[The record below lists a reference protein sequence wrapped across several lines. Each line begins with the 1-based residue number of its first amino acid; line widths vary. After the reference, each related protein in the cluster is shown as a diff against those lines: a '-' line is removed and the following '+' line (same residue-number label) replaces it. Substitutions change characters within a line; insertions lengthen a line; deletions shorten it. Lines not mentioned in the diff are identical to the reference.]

1 MQKRLLYIITFFMM
15 TTLQAQLPEGS
26 YHLIACGMVGEN
38 YNTLKVQQGRVR
50 VPFVDSCY
58 GAIIIQ
64 KNNQNSFEYR
74 ERI

>member
-50 VPFVDSCY
+50 VPLLIAVMERL
-58 GAIIIQ
+58 
-64 KNNQNSFEYR
+64 SFR
-74 ERI
+74 RTIKFF